1 MKTPGYRDNPR
12 HLEQYL
18 RQIGRHP
25 LLSRDEEQFYGSL
38 YEEKCMGV
46 REEAQRILI
55 NSNLRLVVSI
65 ARDYKGRGVG
75 FMDLIQE
82 GNIGLTRAI
91 EKFKYRKGF
100 KISTYATWWIK
111 QAIQRGI
118 DQTCREIRAPVHIHE
133 AARSLENARLY
144 LKRNIDREPTDDELI
159 YITGIT
165 ADKLAKVREAPMAAQ
180 ILDSFVDD
188 GGDEGIRVGD
198 NVKDE
203 GVVDPVE
210 DLDTERINRGL
221 DAVLDDLEAT
231 MNVEG
236 RAGTR
241 DIDIFRRR
249 KGLNGYEIHTLDECG
264 AVHNITRERAR
275 QIEVKV
281 FRRLT
286 HVTRRKALEAL
297 R

>member
-18 RQIGRHP
+18 KQIGRYA

-38 YEEKCMGV
+38 YSERCMGV

-55 NSNLRLVVSI
+55 NRNLRLVVSI
-65 ARDYKGRGVG
+65 ARKFQGRGVD

-82 GNIGLTRAI
+82 GNLGLYKAI
-91 EKFKYRKGF
+91 EKFNYKKGF

-118 DQTCREIRAPVHIHE
+118 DQSCREIRAPVHIHE
-133 AARSLENARLY
+133 TARTLENARHY
-144 LKRNIDREPTDDELI
+144 LKRNMDREPTDDELL

-165 ADKLAKVREAPMAAQ
+165 SSKLEKVREAPMAAQ
-180 ILDSFVDD
+180 ILDSFID
-188 GGDEGIRVGD
+188 GENEEGMRVGD
-198 NVKDE
+198 GLVDG

-210 DLDTERINRGL
+210 VMDEDRVSKGL
-221 DAVLDDLEAT
+221 DMVLDNLEMI
-231 MNVEG
+231 MNAEG
-236 RAGTR
+236 RSGTR
-241 DIDIFRRR
+241 DVDIFRRR
-249 KGLNGYEIHTLDECG
+249 KGLNGYAVHTLDECG
-264 AVHNITRERAR
+264 AVHEITRERAR

-281 FRRLT
+281 MWRLRHPSRRD
-286 HVTRRKALEAL
+286 ALAAL